1 MIQNILPP
9 VVDDNTRV
17 LIVGSM
23 PGVQSLEKQQYY
35 GHPRN
40 HFWPIIGTITG
51 QPVPESYEERLQL
64 VRRHGIGLWDVIQ
77 SCERIGS
84 LDSNIKNEI
93 PNDFEW
99 LFTHFPKIEAVFFNG
114 TKAHDVFQK
123 KLGFGLLFGRDYYK
137 MPSTSPVPG
146 RNIKTFEQK
155 VEVWRLLES
164 YIKRSD

>member
-9 VVDDNTRV
+9 VVDDDTRV

-40 HFWPIIGTITG
+40 HFWPVIGSITKHT
-51 QPVPESYEERLQL
+51 VPESYEERLQL
-64 VRRHGIGLWDVIQ
+64 VRQNGIGLWDVIQ
-77 SCERIGS
+77 SCERTGS
-84 LDSNIKNEI
+84 LDSKIKNEI
-93 PNDFEW
+93 PNDFEQ
-99 LFTHFPKIEAVFFNG
+99 LFKRFPQIEAVFFNG
-114 TKAHDVFQK
+114 TKAYDVFRK
-123 KLGFGLLFGRDYYK
+123 KVGFELLMGREYYK

-155 VEVWRLLES
+155 VEIWRMLEK
-164 YIKRSD
+164 YIKRSN

>member
-9 VVDDNTRV
+9 VVDEQTKV

-40 HFWPIIGTITG
+40 HFWGIIGAVTG
-51 QPVPESYEERLQL
+51 EIVPAQYEARLAL
-64 VRRHGIGLWDVIQ
+64 LKKAGIGLWDVIQ
-77 SCERIGS
+77 ACERVGS

-93 PNDFEW
+93 PNDFAA
-99 LFTHFPKIEAVFFNG
+99 LFEQYPQIEAVFFNG
-114 TKAHDVFQK
+114 AKAHDVFK
-123 KLGFGLLFGRDYYK
+123 KKIGFELLQGRHYYK

-146 RNIKTFEQK
+146 RNIKTFEEK
-155 VEVWRLLES
+155 KEVWAALQT
-164 YIKRSD
+164 YILK